1 MRATTT
7 IYPEPRPNDGH
18 SSASDLV
25 SSARDAPHG
34 AAVVVLR
41 VVAAALADGPE
52 RDHPEVAATLL
63 EDRPEEDRPEED
75 RPEGSRLELAAWTLV
90 AHGRQREEP

>member
-1 MRATTT
+1 M
-7 IYPEPRPNDGH
+7 G
-18 SSASDLV
+18 S
-25 SSARDAPHG
+25 
-34 AAVVVLR
+34 AVVFR
-41 VVAAALADGPE
+41 VVAVALADRPE
-52 RDHPEVAATLL
+52 EDRPE

>member
-7 IYPEPRPNDGH
+7 IYHEPRPNDGH

-25 SSARDAPHG
+25 SSAMDAPHG

-41 VVAAALADGPE
+41 VVAAASADGPE
-52 RDHPEVAATLL
+52 REHPEVAATLL
-63 EDRPEEDRPEED
+63 ED

-90 AHGRQREEP
+90 DHGRQREEP